1 MLLLATEGTVITKNY
16 VLINACMVDPWL
28 DSDGKDNK
36 NNTIYLRIFSR
47 KRMAANEFYEARA
60 RKRRKLVAV

>member
-1 MLLLATEGTVITKNY
+1 
-16 VLINACMVDPWL
+16 MVDPWL